1 MVAARKAM
9 PGIVLLPRTRSRSVV
24 LSAIFWSGLG
34 ASAPA
39 LAQSGSPA
47 GPVPVARLEA
57 RRAAL
62 LGRIGDGVAVLPS
75 GTVKSIEGDYP
86 QDSDY
91 RESNDFFYLTGLE
104 LPGAF
109 LVLSAR
115 KSGPDQEFLYIPAR
129 DTVSEK
135 WTGPQLATADA
146 GRLSGISVVRP
157 VTRAAGEIAELVLGS
172 SSPARRGAL
181 YLPERQAGNNDLV
194 QDLRLRWAAEKRPVR
209 SRNLDPEIAALRLVK
224 DADELSRLRRAIAI
238 TAEGINASMRLVRP
252 GMWEYQLEA
261 TIEYTFRSR
270 GAERVG
276 FPSIV
281 ASGPNSVVL
290 HYDTNRRQLEPGELV
305 VEDVGAEF
313 GYYSAD
319 LTRTIPVSGRFSP
332 RQRALYELVRQ
343 TQQAAIDSVRPGVT
357 LAALNR
363 IAREYMRDHSGDLC
377 GRDSC
382 VPYFIHGL
390 SHWLGMDVHDV
401 GVFGARLEPGMVLTV
416 EPGIYLP
423 DEKLGIRIEDDVLV
437 TAQGSEVLSRTAPS
451 TPEEIELAMSQHVP

>member
-1 MVAARKAM
+1 MVAACKTMLGKVLLYWAM
-9 PGIVLLPRTRSRSVV
+9 PRWLVLGGL
-24 LSAIFWSGLG
+24 LWSGFAG
-34 ASAPA
+34 GGPA

-47 GPVPVARLEA
+47 GAVPTMRLQA

-62 LGRIGDGVAVLPS
+62 LERMGDGVAVLPS
-75 GTVKSIEGDYP
+75 STVKSIEGDYP

-104 LPGAF
+104 VPGAF

-115 KSGPDQEFLYIPAR
+115 KSGPDQTFLYIPAR
-129 DTVSEK
+129 DTLSEK
-135 WTGPQLATADA
+135 WTGPQLGTGEAA
-146 GRLSGISVVRP
+146 RLSGIGEVRP
-157 VTRAAGEIAELVLGS
+157 MTRAAGEIGELAMGS

-181 YLPERQAGNNDLV
+181 YLPERQAGSSELL
-194 QDLRLRWAAEKRPVR
+194 QDLRLRWAAEKRPR
-209 SRNLDPEIAALRLVK
+209 PIRNLDPELAALRLVK
-224 DADELSRLRRAIAI
+224 DEDELSRLRRAIAI
-238 TAEGINASMRLVRP
+238 TAEGLKASMQSVRP

-261 TIEYTFRSR
+261 TIEYSFRSQ

-290 HYDTNRRQLEPGELV
+290 HYDKNRRQLEAGDLV

-319 LTRTIPVSGRFSP
+319 LTRTIPVSGHFSP

-343 TQQAAIDSVRPGVT
+343 TQQAAIDSVQPGIT
-357 LAALNR
+357 LSALNR

-377 GRDSC
+377 GPGSC
-382 VPYFIHGL
+382 VPFFIHGL

-401 GVFGARLEPGMVLTV
+401 GMFSARLESGMVLTV

-423 DEKLGIRIEDDVLV
+423 EEKLGIRIEDDVLV
-437 TAQGSEVLSRTAPS
+437 TAGGAEVLSRAAPS
-451 TPEEIELAMSQHVP
+451 TPAEIELAMGQHVP

>member
-1 MVAARKAM
+1 MVAARKTM
-9 PGIVLLPRTRSRSVV
+9 LGNVLLYWARPRWLV
-24 LSAIFWSGLG
+24 LGVILRAGLG
-34 ASAPA
+34 VSSAA

-47 GPVPVARLEA
+47 GVVPTARLEA

-62 LGRIGDGVAVLPS
+62 LDRLGDGVAVLPS
-75 GTVKSIEGDYP
+75 STVKSIEGDYP

-104 LPGAF
+104 VPGAF

-115 KSGPDQEFLYIPAR
+115 KSGPDQTFLYIPAR
-129 DTVSEK
+129 DTLGEK
-135 WTGPQLATADA
+135 WTGAQLGTAEA
-146 GRLSGISVVRP
+146 GRLSGIAEVRP
-157 VTRAAGEIAELVLGS
+157 LSRAAGEIGDLVLGS

-181 YLPERQAGNNDLV
+181 YLPERQAAANELL
-194 QDLRLRWAAEKRPVR
+194 QELRLRWASEKRPVR
-209 SRNLDPEIAALRLVK
+209 SRNLDPELAALRLVK
-224 DADELSRLRRAIAI
+224 DQDELSRLRRAIAI
-238 TAEGINASMRLVRP
+238 TAEGLKASMQSVRP

-261 TIEYTFRSR
+261 TIEYTFRSQ

-290 HYDTNRRQLEPGELV
+290 HYDKNRRQLEAGELV

-319 LTRTIPVSGRFSP
+319 LTRTIPVSGRFTP
-332 RQRALYELVRQ
+332 RQRALYELVRE
-343 TQQAAIDSVRPGVT
+343 TQQAAIDSVRPGIT

-363 IAREYMRDHSGDLC
+363 IAREYLRGHSGDLC
-377 GRDSC
+377 GPDSC

-401 GVFGARLEPGMVLTV
+401 GVFGARLEPGMVLTI

-437 TAQGSEVLSRTAPS
+437 TAHGSEVLSRAAPS
-451 TPEEIELAMSQHVP
+451 TPAEIELAMSQHVP

>member
-1 MVAARKAM
+1 MVAPCKTM
-9 PGIVLLPRTRSRSVV
+9 LGKVLLYWARPRPVV
-24 LSAIFWSGLG
+24 LGVLLWCGFGG
-34 ASAPA
+34 GRPT

-47 GPVPVARLEA
+47 GAVPTIRLQA

-62 LGRIGDGVAVLPS
+62 LDRLGDGVAVLPS
-75 GTVKSIEGDYP
+75 STVKSIEGDYP

-104 LPGAF
+104 VPGAF

-115 KSGPDQEFLYIPAR
+115 KSGPDQTFLYIPAR
-129 DTVSEK
+129 DTLSEK
-135 WTGPQLATADA
+135 WTGPQLGTGEAA
-146 GRLSGISVVRP
+146 RLSGIGEVRP
-157 VTRAAGEIAELVLGS
+157 MTRAAGEIGELAMGS

-181 YLPERQAGNNDLV
+181 YLPERQAGSSELL
-194 QDLRLRWAAEKRPVR
+194 QDLRLRWAAEKRPR
-209 SRNLDPEIAALRLVK
+209 PIRNLDPELAALRLVK
-224 DADELSRLRRAIAI
+224 DEDELSRLRRAIAI
-238 TAEGINASMRLVRP
+238 TAEGLKASMQSVRP

-261 TIEYTFRSR
+261 TIEYSFRSQ

-290 HYDTNRRQLEPGELV
+290 HYDKNRRQLEAGDLV

-319 LTRTIPVSGRFSP
+319 LTRTIPVSGHFSP

-343 TQQAAIDSVRPGVT
+343 TQQAAIDSVRPGIT

-377 GRDSC
+377 GPGSC
-382 VPYFIHGL
+382 VPFFIHGL

-401 GVFGARLEPGMVLTV
+401 GMFSARLESGMVLTV

-423 DEKLGIRIEDDVLV
+423 EEKLGIRIEDDVLV
-437 TAQGSEVLSRTAPS
+437 TAGGAEVLSRAAPS
-451 TPEEIELAMSQHVP
+451 TPAEIELAMGQHVP